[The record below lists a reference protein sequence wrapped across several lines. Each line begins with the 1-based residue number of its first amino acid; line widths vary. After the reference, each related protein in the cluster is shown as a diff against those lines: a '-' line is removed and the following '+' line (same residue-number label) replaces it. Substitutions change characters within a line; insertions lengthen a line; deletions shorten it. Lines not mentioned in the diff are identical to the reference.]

1 MNNQSQYSSDNNV
14 NCVVNFVKSRNE
26 TRASSVNE
34 RQVYES
40 NNLMAYTSQIW
51 LRLISVSD
59 LFPKYYS

>member
-1 MNNQSQYSSDNNV
+1 MNNQSQYSSDSNV

>member
-1 MNNQSQYSSDNNV
+1 MNNQSQYSLDSNV

-40 NNLMAYTSQIW
+40 NNLMAYTSQI
-51 LRLISVSD
+51 
-59 LFPKYYS
+59 